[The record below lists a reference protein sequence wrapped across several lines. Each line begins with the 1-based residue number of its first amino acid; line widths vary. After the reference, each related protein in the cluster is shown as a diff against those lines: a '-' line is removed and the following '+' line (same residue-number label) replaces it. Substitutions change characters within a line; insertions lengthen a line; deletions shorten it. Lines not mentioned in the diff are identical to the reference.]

1 MKEEKFRII
10 TIGRQLGCG
19 GSQIGH
25 EAAWRLGLECYDKR
39 LIEMACSYGEVD
51 MERMRAVDEKMPNPF
66 LYSVPR
72 EIQNEKTGRGIAVN
86 DMMFNLQS
94 EVIRR
99 LAARESCVII
109 GRCADYVLRDIP
121 GVTSIFLHGD
131 MESRIRRVAE
141 RRGVEKNQAI
151 SLIKKTDKARR
162 NYYECYTGKRW
173 GTRDS
178 YDVTLNTARLGLEK
192 CVDLI
197 CRIYAGGEAKMV

>member
-1 MKEEKFRII
+1 MKKEKFRII

-25 EAAWRLGLECYDKR
+25 EAARRLGLECYDKR

-151 SLIKKTDKARR
+151 SQTRR
-162 NYYECYTGKRW
+162 GAIIMSAIPESG
-173 GTRDS
+173 GAPE
-178 YDVTLNTARLGLEK
+178 TA
-192 CVDLI
+192 
-197 CRIYAGGEAKMV
+197 MM

>member
-1 MKEEKFRII
+1 M
-10 TIGRQLGCG
+10 QLGCG

-25 EAAWRLGLECYDKR
+25 GAARRLGLECYDKR

>member
-25 EAAWRLGLECYDKR
+25 EAAKRLGMECYDKR
-39 LIEMACSYGEVD
+39 LIELACSYGEVD
-51 MERMRAVDEKMPNPF
+51 LERMQGVDEKMPNPF

-99 LAARESCVII
+99 LDRKSV
-109 GRCADYVLRDIP
+109 V
-121 GVTSIFLHGD
+121 
-131 MESRIRRVAE
+131 
-141 RRGVEKNQAI
+141 
-151 SLIKKTDKARR
+151 
-162 NYYECYTGKRW
+162 
-173 GTRDS
+173 
-178 YDVTLNTARLGLEK
+178 
-192 CVDLI
+192 
-197 CRIYAGGEAKMV
+197 

>member
-1 MKEEKFRII
+1 
-10 TIGRQLGCG
+10 
-19 GSQIGH
+19 
-25 EAAWRLGLECYDKR
+25 
-39 LIEMACSYGEVD
+39 MACSYGDVD
-51 MERMRAVDEKMPNPF
+51 LERMRGVDEKMPNPF

-109 GRCADYVLRDIP
+109 GRCADYVLRDVP
-121 GVTSIFLHGD
+121 GVTTIFLHGD
-131 MESRIRRVAE
+131 MESRIKRVE
-141 RRGVEKNQAI
+141 EKRKLEKNQAV

-173 GTRDS
+173 GARDS
-178 YDVTLNTARLGLEK
+178 YDITLNTARLGLEK

-197 CRIYAGGEAKMV
+197 CRIYAGGEAELV

>member
-25 EAAWRLGLECYDKR
+25 EAARRLGLECYDKR
-39 LIEMACSYGEVD
+39 LIEMACSYGDVD
-51 MERMRAVDEKMPNPF
+51 LERMRGVDEKMPNPF

-99 LAARESCVII
+99 LAARESCIII

-131 MESRIRRVAE
+131 MESRIKRVKE
-141 RRGVEKNQAI
+141 KRGLEKNQAI
-151 SLIKKTDKARR
+151 SMIKKTDKSRR

-173 GTRDS
+173 GARDS
-178 YDVTLNTARLGLEK
+178 YDIT
-192 CVDLI
+192 
-197 CRIYAGGEAKMV
+197 